1 MNVGD
6 LVRIANEWVVHNPWM
21 KEMFEDEATQV
32 GLIVKNFPSHH
43 CIVLIGGKERKM
55 SKTRLEVVNESR

>member
-1 MNVGD
+1 MKEGD

-21 KEMFEDEATQV
+21 KEMFEDCITEI
-32 GLIVKNFPSHH
+32 GLIVKTFPSHH

-55 SKTRLEVVNESR
+55 TKTRLEVVNG